1 MTMSEQGTFQELNMP
16 NPEWPAGTVDRKSKP
31 ETAMKKVSTSPI
43 GIIIL
48 FLVLVLPFGVIF
60 YFLISEINVV
70 IQFAAKERLGV
81 EYNRPVRKLLEDVL
95 NYADLDSAFANQNP
109 KLKQQFQKSKEKV
122 EGLDIQTIDREDQ
135 KLGKPLETTEKWVA
149 LKVNLVELSNL
160 PLDAMQEMR
169 DQTIDSTVRLVN
181 DVGDTSNLILDP
193 DLDSFYL
200 MDTVV
205 TKLPSVANQTAKA
218 RRLAA
223 SIANR
228 GTITPEERTMLIQSS
243 GVIRSQM
250 NTIGRNLQVAFRA
263 NQSLRPELEAYYQNF
278 ETVSQFL
285 ALLDKRFIN
294 APKIDASAEEV
305 YASGSKALESS
316 FHLYDVLSPSL
327 DRLLLARISRAA
339 NKKYLVEVFGTVV
352 LGVAVYVFLI
362 FFRNMRERMHA
373 IEAVRQAE
381 AKYRSIFDNA
391 VEGIFQLSPEG
402 RWLSANPAVA
412 GIFGY
417 KDVPEFL
424 AEANSQK
431 PRMYSDAARRREFLE
446 QLKERGVVAKFESQ
460 CTRPDESKIWI
471 SESAHVVRD
480 AETGDEH
487 IEGTVEDITE
497 RMEAEVARREVE
509 RMKNE
514 FVSVVSHELRTPL
527 TSIRGS
533 LGLLAAGRMGELS
546 PQAQRM
552 LGIAVSN
559 TDRLVRLVNNI
570 LDIERLESGEITLDK
585 QMCDVATI
593 MSAAA
598 DVMRPM
604 AEKFGVSLAVTPEK
618 AQLWADPDRITQ
630 VITNL
635 LSNAIKY
642 SPHKGTVWLSGELR
656 DSEMLFV
663 VRDQGR
669 GIPSDKLETIFQ
681 RFQQV
686 DTSDA
691 REKGGTGLGLAICLS
706 IARQHGG
713 NIWVKSKL
721 GEGSSFF
728 FTVPGAQPKKEE
740 STQPAVLPATGHRV
754 LICDDDASVRS
765 VIGSILESQGYEVVL
780 AASGQEAVERA
791 ARQHPDAIMMD
802 IMMPGMDGWQTMAA
816 LKEKPET
823 REVPVIVTSVLRPMT
838 EGPSGESIPPWIQK
852 PVDET
857 KLSHTLEQV
866 LASHPRS
873 ARVLL
878 VEDDMDLARVVIAT
892 LERHGMETFHAK
904 TGREAIELSQ
914 KTNPDL
920 LVLDLILPEV
930 DGFEV
935 VSWLRRHGRLC
946 DIPLVVYTAKD
957 LTEEDREQLRLGA
970 SEFLTKSQVSLEEF
984 ERRVLGLL
992 NQVIPEERNASP
1004 ALEV

>member
-1 MTMSEQGTFQELNMP
+1 MVDQELKREN
-16 NPEWPAGTVDRKSKP
+16 AF
-31 ETAMKKVSTSPI
+31 KKVSTSPA
-43 GIIIL
+43 GIIFL

-60 YFLISEINVV
+60 YLLISEIDVV
-70 IQFAAKERLGV
+70 IEFAAKERLGL
-81 EYNRPVRKLLEDVL
+81 EYNQPVRALFEDLLD
-95 NYADLDSAFANQNP
+95 YADLNGDFVAQHP
-109 KLKQQFQKSKEKV
+109 QLKARLQSSQSQTEGEDIRSIDKV
-122 EGLDIQTIDREDQ
+122 DQ
-135 KLGKPLETTEKWVA
+135 KLGKTLNTTEKWVA
-149 LKVNLVELSNL
+149 LKVNLVELRNVPS
-160 PLDAMQEMR
+160 DAAQETR
-169 DQTIDSTVRLVN
+169 DQTIAATVSLIN
-181 DVGDTSNLILDP
+181 DVGDSSNLILDP
-193 DLDSFYL
+193 DLDTYYL
-200 MDTVV
+200 MATVV
-205 TKLPSVANQTAKA
+205 TDLPSVTSSIAQA
-218 RRLAA
+218 RRLAT
-223 SIANR
+223 SVANR
-228 GTITPEERTMLIQSS
+228 GTITPAERSELIRLS
-243 GVIRSQM
+243 GVMKSQET
-250 NTIGRNLQVAFRA
+250 TIGRNLKVAFNY
-263 NQSLRPELEAYYQNF
+263 NQSLRPELETYYQNY
-278 ETVSQFL
+278 TVMNQFL
-285 ALLDKRFIN
+285 ALLDSRFIK
-294 APKIDASAEEV
+294 AAKIDIGTEEI
-305 YASGSKALESS
+305 YGSGTNAIQSS

-327 DRLLLARISRAA
+327 GRLLEARITRSA
-339 NKKYLVEVFGTVV
+339 NRKRLVEVFGTVV
-352 LGVAVYVFLI
+352 LAVAAYVFLI
-362 FFRNMRERMHA
+362 FFRNMRERMGA
-373 IEAVRQAE
+373 AEAVRQAE

-402 RWLSANPAVA
+402 KWLSANPAVA

-417 KDVPEFL
+417 KSVGAFM
-424 AEANSQK
+424 AEANGKS
-431 PRMYSDAARRREFLE
+431 PRMYGEPDRRREFLE
-446 QLKERGVVAKFESQ
+446 QLKERGVVTKFESQ
-460 CTRPDESKIWI
+460 CVRPDGGKIWV
-471 SESAHVVRD
+471 SESAHAVRD
-480 AETGDEH
+480 AETGADH

-497 RMEAEVARREVE
+497 RKEAEEARREVE

-533 LGLLAAGRMGELS
+533 LGLLAAGRMGQLS

-585 QMCDVATI
+585 QMCDVAAI

-604 AEKFGVSLAVTPEK
+604 AEKAGISLAVTPEQ
-618 AQLWADPDRITQ
+618 AQVWADPDRLTQ

-642 SPHKGTVWLSGELR
+642 SPPKGTVWLSAELR
-656 DSEMLFV
+656 DGEMLFV
-663 VRDQGR
+663 VKDQGR
-669 GIPSDKLETIFQ
+669 GIPSDKLESIFQ

-713 NIWVKSKL
+713 NVWVKSKL
-721 GEGSSFF
+721 GEGSSFY
-728 FTVPGAQPKKEE
+728 FTVPGAQAKKEE
-740 STQPAVLPATGHRV
+740 SSRQVVIPVAARRV
-754 LICDDDASVRS
+754 LVCDDDASVRS

-780 AASGQEAVERA
+780 AATGQEAVERA
-791 ARQHPDAIMMD
+791 ASQHPDAILMD

-816 LKEKPET
+816 LKRNSET
-823 REVPVIVTSVLRPMT
+823 QDVPVIVTSVLRPVA
-838 EGPSGESIPPWIQK
+838 EGPSGESVPAWVQK

-857 KLSHTLEQV
+857 KLSRTLEQV
-866 LASHPRS
+866 LASHPRA

-892 LERHGMETFHAK
+892 LDRHGMETFHAK

-957 LTEEDREQLRLGA
+957 LTEAEREQLRLGA

-984 ERRVLGLL
+984 EKRVLGLL
-992 NQVIPEERNASP
+992 NQVIPDEQKTGP
-1004 ALEV
+1004 ARDA

>member
-1 MTMSEQGTFQELNMP
+1 MVNQESR
-16 NPEWPAGTVDRKSKP
+16 RKNAFKRI
-31 ETAMKKVSTSPI
+31 STSPV
-43 GIIIL
+43 GIIGL

-60 YFLISEINVV
+60 YLLISEINVV

-81 EYNRPVRKLLEDVL
+81 EYNQPVRALFEDLLD
-95 NYADLDSAFANQNP
+95 YADFNGDFVAQHP
-109 KLKQQFQKSKEKV
+109 QLKPRLLASQSQT
-122 EGLDIQTIDREDQ
+122 EGEDIQAIDKVDQ
-135 KLGKPLETTEKWVA
+135 KLGKPLNSTEKWVE
-149 LKVNLVELSNL
+149 LKVNLVELRSI
-160 PLDAMQEMR
+160 PSEMMQETR
-169 DQTIDSTVRLVN
+169 DKTINATVSLIN
-181 DVGDTSNLILDP
+181 DVGDSSNLILDP
-193 DLDSFYL
+193 DLDTYYL
-200 MDTVV
+200 MATVV
-205 TKLPSVANQTAKA
+205 TNLPSVTSSTAQA

-223 SIANR
+223 SVANR
-228 GTITPEERTMLIQSS
+228 GTITPAEKSELIRLS
-243 GVIRSQM
+243 GVIKSEM
-250 NTIGRNLQVAFRA
+250 GTIERNLKVAFNY
-263 NQSLRPELEAYYQNF
+263 NQNLRPELEAYYQNYA
-278 ETVSQFL
+278 TMNQFL
-285 ALLDKRFIN
+285 ALLDSRFIK
-294 APKIDASAEEV
+294 APKIGISTEEI
-305 YASGSKALESS
+305 YGAGSKALQSS

-327 DRLLLARISRAA
+327 DRLLEARITRSADKIR
-339 NKKYLVEVFGTVV
+339 LVEVFGAVV
-352 LGVAVYVFLI
+352 LGAATFVFLI
-362 FFRNMRERMHA
+362 FFRNMRERMGA
-373 IEAVRQAE
+373 LEAMRQAE

-402 RWLSANPAVA
+402 KWLSANPAVA

-417 KDVPEFL
+417 KTVEEFM
-424 AEANSQK
+424 AEANGKS
-431 PRMYSDAARRREFLE
+431 PRMYSDADRRREFLS
-446 QLKERGVVAKFESQ
+446 QLRERGVVTSFESQ
-460 CTRPDESKIWI
+460 CIRPDAGKIWVT
-471 SESAHVVRD
+471 ESARVFRD
-480 AETGDEH
+480 ADGGAEH
-487 IEGTVEDITE
+487 IEGTIEDITE
-497 RMEAEVARREVE
+497 RKEAEEARREVE

-533 LGLLAAGRMGELS
+533 LGLLAAGRMGQLS
-546 PQAQRM
+546 AQAQRM
-552 LGIAVSN
+552 VGIAVSN

-570 LDIERLESGEITLDK
+570 LDIERLESGQIKLDK
-585 QMCDVATI
+585 QMCDVATL

-604 AEKFGVSLAVTPEK
+604 AEKAGISLSVTPEP

-642 SPHKGTVWLSGELR
+642 SPHKGTVWLSAELR
-656 DSEMLFV
+656 DSEILFV
-663 VRDQGR
+663 VKDQGR
-669 GIPSDKLETIFQ
+669 GIPSDKLESIFH

-706 IARQHGG
+706 IAQQHGG
-713 NIWVKSKL
+713 NVWVKSKL

-728 FTVPGAQPKKEE
+728 FTVPGAQEKKEE
-740 STQPAVLPATGHRV
+740 SSRPEVVPAAARRV

-765 VIGSILESQGYEVVL
+765 VIGSMLVSQGYEVVL
-780 AASGQEAVERA
+780 ASSGQEAVERA
-791 ARQHPDAIMMD
+791 ASQHPDAIMMD

-816 LKEKPET
+816 LKENSET
-823 REVPVIVTSVLRPMT
+823 KGVPVIVTSVLRPAA
-838 EGPSGESIPPWIQK
+838 EGPSGETIPAWVQK

-857 KLSHTLEQV
+857 KLSRTLEQV
-866 LASHPRS
+866 LASHPRA

-892 LERHGMETFHAK
+892 LERHGMETIHAK

-914 KTNPDL
+914 KTSPDL

-957 LTEEDREQLRLGA
+957 LTEQEREQLRLGA

-984 ERRVLGLL
+984 EKRVLGLL
-992 NQVIPEERNASP
+992 NQVIPEKQATGP
-1004 ALEV
+1004 AQEV

>member
-1 MTMSEQGTFQELNMP
+1 VTQESIRQNTIK
-16 NPEWPAGTVDRKSKP
+16 E
-31 ETAMKKVSTSPI
+31 VSASPI
-43 GIIIL
+43 GIIVL

-60 YFLISEINVV
+60 YLLISEINVV

-81 EYNRPVRKLLEDVL
+81 EYNLPVRKLLEDVL
-95 NYADLDSAFANQNP
+95 DFADLDSDFAAQNP
-109 KLKQQFQKSKEKV
+109 RLKDQLKKSQAEM
-122 EGLDIQTIDREDQ
+122 EGEDIQAIDNEDQ
-135 KLGKPLETTEKWVA
+135 KLGQTLNTTQKWVA
-149 LKVNLVELSNL
+149 LKVNLVELNTL
-160 PLDAMQEMR
+160 PLEAMQEMR
-169 DQTIDSTVRLVN
+169 DQTIDSTVSLIN

-193 DLDSFYL
+193 DLDTFYL

-205 TKLPSVANQTAKA
+205 TKLPSVANSMAQA
-218 RRLAA
+218 RRLASA
-223 SIANR
+223 VSLRKA
-228 GTITPEERTMLIQSS
+228 ITPSERSEFIRLS
-243 GVIRSQM
+243 GVINSQM
-250 NTIGRNLQVAFRA
+250 NVIGRNLQVGLRA
-263 NQSLRPELEAYYQNF
+263 NPTMRPEFEAYYQSLAK
-278 ETVSQFL
+278 VHQFL
-285 ALLDKRFIN
+285 SMLDGRFIKAN
-294 APKIDASAEEV
+294 QIETSPEEI
-305 YASGSKALESS
+305 YGSGTKALKST
-316 FHLYDVLSPSL
+316 FDLYDALSPKL
-327 DRLLLARISRAA
+327 DSLLLARITRSAE
-339 NKKYLVEVFGTVV
+339 KKYLVEVFGLAALAAAT
-352 LGVAVYVFLI
+352 YVFLI
-362 FFRNMRERMHA
+362 FFRNMKERMSA
-373 IEAVRQAE
+373 VEAVRQAE

-412 GIFGY
+412 GIFGF
-417 KDVPEFL
+417 KTVAEFM
-424 AEANSQK
+424 AEANGNS
-431 PRMYSDAARRREFLE
+431 PRMYGDPDRRREFLG
-446 QLKERGVVAKFESQ
+446 QLKERGIVTNFESQ
-460 CTRPDESKIWI
+460 CARPGEGKIWV

-480 AETGDEH
+480 SETGAEH
-487 IEGTVEDITE
+487 IEGTVQDITE
-497 RMEAEVARREVE
+497 LKEAEEARREVE

-533 LGLLAAGRMGELS
+533 LGLLAAGRMGQLS

-552 LGIAVSN
+552 VGIAVSN

-585 QMCDVATI
+585 QMCDAAAI

-604 AEKFGVSLAVTPEK
+604 AEKAGISLSVTPVEV
-618 AQLWADPDRITQ
+618 QMWADPDRITQ
-630 VITNL
+630 VMTNL

-642 SPHKGTVWLSGELR
+642 SPQKGTVWLTAELR
-656 DSEMLFV
+656 SNEILFV
-663 VRDQGR
+663 VKDQGR
-669 GIPSDKLETIFQ
+669 GIPTDKLESIFQ

-686 DTSDA
+686 DASDA

-713 NIWVKSKL
+713 NVWVKSKL

-728 FTVPGAQPKKEE
+728 FTVPGAKAKAEGSLRQ
-740 STQPAVLPATGHRV
+740 SVIPATARRV
-754 LICDDDASVRS
+754 LVCDDDASVRS
-765 VIGSILESQGYEVVL
+765 VIGSMLESQGYEVVL
-780 AASGQEAVERA
+780 AGTGQEAVERSA
-791 ARQHPDAIMMD
+791 SQHPDAILMD

-816 LKEKPET
+816 LKENSET
-823 REVPVIVTSVLRPMT
+823 KSIPVIVTSALRPVA
-838 EGPSGESIPPWIQK
+838 EGPSGESIPAWIQK

-857 KLSHTLEQV
+857 KLSHTLEHV
-866 LASHPRS
+866 LASHPKT

-892 LERHGMETFHAK
+892 LERHGMETVHAK

-957 LTEEDREQLRLGA
+957 LTEEEREQLRLGA

-984 ERRVLGLL
+984 EKRVLGLL
-992 NQVIPEERNASP
+992 NQVIPNEQETGTIHQD
-1004 ALEV
+1004 

>member
-1 MTMSEQGTFQELNMP
+1 MP
-16 NPEWPAGTVDRKSKP
+16 NPEGPGNLIEPQPKL
-31 ETAMKKVSTSPI
+31 ETRLKRMSTSPL
-43 GIIIL
+43 GLIIL

-60 YFLISEINVV
+60 YLLISEINVT
-70 IQFAAKERLGV
+70 INFAAKERLGV
-81 EYNRPVRKLLEDVL
+81 EYNQPVRKLLEDVL
-95 NYADLDSAFANQNP
+95 DFADLDSDFANQHP
-109 KLKQQFQKSKEKV
+109 DLKEHFRKSA
-122 EGLDIQTIDREDQ
+122 GLAESVDIQAIDAQDQ
-135 KLGKPLETTEKWVA
+135 KLGKTLETTEKWVA
-149 LKVNLVELSNL
+149 LKMNLVQLGNL
-160 PLDAMQEMR
+160 PLNALQEMR
-169 DQTIDSTVRLVN
+169 DQTIDSNVRLFN
-181 DVGDTSNLILDP
+181 DVGDISNLILDP
-193 DLDSFYL
+193 DLDTFYL

-205 TKLPSVANQTAKA
+205 TKLPSVANSTAKA

-228 GTITPEERTMLIQSS
+228 KTITPEERATLIQLS
-243 GVIRSQM
+243 GVVRSQM
-250 NTIGRNLQVAFRA
+250 NTIGRNLQVSFRT

-278 ETVSQFL
+278 TTMSQFL
-285 ALLDKRFIN
+285 TLLDKRFIN
-294 APKIDASAEEV
+294 APKIDATVEEV
-305 YASGSKALESS
+305 YGSGSRALQSS

-327 DRLLLARISRAA
+327 DSLLLSRITRSE
-339 NKKYLVEVFGTVV
+339 NKKYLVEVFGTLV
-352 LGVAVYVFLI
+352 LGVSVYVFLI
-362 FFRNMRERMHA
+362 FFRNMGERIKA
-373 IEAVRQAE
+373 LEAVRQAE

-402 RWLSANPAVA
+402 KWLSANPAVA

-417 KDVPEFL
+417 KSVEEFM
-424 AEANSQK
+424 AEANSK
-431 PRMYSDAARRREFLE
+431 SPRMYGDAVRRREFLG
-446 QLKERGVVAKFESQ
+446 QLNERGVVARFESQ
-460 CTRPDESKIWI
+460 CTHPDGGKIWV

-480 AETGDEH
+480 AESGVDH
-487 IEGTVEDITE
+487 IEGTIEDITE
-497 RMEAEVARREVE
+497 RMEAEEARREVE

-546 PQAQRM
+546 SQAQRM
-552 LGIAVSN
+552 IGIAVSN

-570 LDIERLESGEITLDK
+570 LDIERLESGQITMDK
-585 QMCDVATI
+585 QMCDVASL

-604 AEKFGVSLAVTPEK
+604 AEKLSITLAATPAE

-642 SPHKGTVWLSGELR
+642 SPHKGTVWLSAELR
-656 DSEMLFV
+656 DSEILFIV
-663 VRDQGR
+663 KDQGR
-669 GIPSDKLETIFQ
+669 GIPSDKLESIFH

-691 REKGGTGLGLAICLS
+691 REKGGTGLGLAISLS
-706 IARQHGG
+706 IAKQHGG
-713 NIWVKSKL
+713 NLWVKSRP
-721 GEGSSFF
+721 GEGSSFY
-728 FTVPGAQPKKEE
+728 FTVPGAQAKKAEAP
-740 STQPAVLPATGHRV
+740 QHVAVPATARRV
-754 LICDDDASVRS
+754 MVCDDDASVRS
-765 VIGSILESQGYEVVL
+765 VIGSMLESQGYEVVL

-791 ARQHPDAIMMD
+791 AKQHPDAIMMD
-802 IMMPGMDGWQTMAA
+802 IIMPGMDGWQAMAA
-816 LKEKPET
+816 LKENSET
-823 REVPVIVTSVLRPMT
+823 SNIPIIVTSALRPAT
-838 EGPSGESIPPWIQK
+838 EGPSGETVPAWLQK
-852 PVDET
+852 PVDEG
-857 KLSHTLEQV
+857 KLSRTLEQV

-904 TGREAIELSQ
+904 TGREAIDLSQ

-957 LTEEDREQLRLGA
+957 LTEDDREQLRLGA

-984 ERRVLGLL
+984 EKRVLGLL
-992 NQVIPEERNASP
+992 NQVIPVEQKFGPTRD
-1004 ALEV
+1004 V

>member
-1 MTMSEQGTFQELNMP
+1 MNQDPKSEHAF
-16 NPEWPAGTVDRKSKP
+16 
-31 ETAMKKVSTSPI
+31 KKVSTSPV

-48 FLVLVLPFGVIF
+48 FLVLVVPFGVIF
-60 YFLISEINVV
+60 YLLISEINVV

-81 EYNRPVRKLLEDVL
+81 EYNQPVRRLLEDVL
-95 NYADLDSAFANQNP
+95 DYADLDSEFAAQNP
-109 KLKQQFQKSKEKV
+109 KLKEQLKKSQAETGD
-122 EGLDIQTIDREDQ
+122 EDIKAIDNEDQ
-135 KLGKPLETTEKWVA
+135 KLGQNLNTTEKWVA
-149 LKVNLVELSNL
+149 LKVSLVELNNL
-160 PLDAMQEMR
+160 PLETMQEMR
-169 DQTIDSTVRLVN
+169 DQTIDSTVSLIN

-205 TKLPSVANQTAKA
+205 TKLPSVANSTAQA
-218 RRLAA
+218 RRLGAA
-223 SIANR
+223 VSNR
-228 GTITPEERTMLIQSS
+228 RMITPAERSELIRLS
-243 GVIRSQM
+243 GVIKSQM

-263 NQSLRPELEAYYQNF
+263 NQRLRPELEAYYQNYT
-278 ETVSQFL
+278 TVTQFL
-285 ALLDKRFIN
+285 ALLDSRFIKAN
-294 APKIDASAEEV
+294 KIETDTEEI
-305 YASGSKALESS
+305 YDSGSKALQSS

-327 DRLLLARISRAA
+327 DQLLLARITRAA
-339 NKKYLVEVFGTVV
+339 DKKYLVEVFGVVV
-352 LGVAVYVFLI
+352 LAAATYVFLI
-362 FFRNMRERMHA
+362 FFRNMRERMVA
-373 IEAVRQAE
+373 LEAVRQAE

-417 KDVPEFL
+417 ATVEEFM
-424 AEANSQK
+424 AEANGKSA
-431 PRMYSDAARRREFLE
+431 RMYSDAIRRREFLG
-446 QLKERGVVAKFESQ
+446 QLRERGVATKFESQ
-460 CTRPDESKIWI
+460 CSRPDERNIWV
-471 SESAHVVRD
+471 SETAHVVRD
-480 AETGDEH
+480 AETGAEH
-487 IEGTVEDITE
+487 IEGTIEDITE
-497 RMEAEVARREVE
+497 RKEAEAARHEVE

-533 LGLLAAGRMGELS
+533 LGLLAAGRMGQLS

-585 QMCDVATI
+585 QMCDVAAI

-604 AEKFGVSLAVTPEK
+604 AEKAGISLSVTPVQ
-618 AQLWADPDRITQ
+618 AQMWADPDRITQ

-642 SPHKGTVWLSGELR
+642 SPPKGTVWLTAEVR
-656 DSEMLFV
+656 NSEILFV
-663 VRDQGR
+663 VKDQGR
-669 GIPSDKLETIFQ
+669 GIPSDKLESIFQ

-706 IARQHGG
+706 IAKQHGG
-713 NIWVKSKL
+713 NVWVKSRL

-728 FTVPGAQPKKEE
+728 FTVPGAQIKQEE
-740 STQPAVLPATGHRV
+740 SPRPAVIPATARRV

-765 VIGSILESQGYEVVL
+765 VIGSMLESQGYEVVM
-780 AASGQEAVERA
+780 AGSGKQAVERTA
-791 ARQHPDAIMMD
+791 SQHPDAILMD
-802 IMMPGMDGWQTMAA
+802 IMMPDMDGWQTMAA
-816 LKEKPET
+816 LKENPES
-823 REVPVIVTSVLRPMT
+823 RDVPVIITSVLRPAT
-838 EGPSGESIPPWIQK
+838 EGPSGESIPAWVQK

-857 KLSHTLEQV
+857 KLARTLEQV
-866 LASHPRS
+866 LSSHPRA

-878 VEDDMDLARVVIAT
+878 VEDDMDLARVVIAI
-892 LERHGMETFHAK
+892 LERHGMETVHAK

-914 KTNPDL
+914 KANPDL

-957 LTEEDREQLRLGA
+957 LTEDEREQLRLGA

-984 ERRVLGLL
+984 EERVLGLL
-992 NQVIPEERNASP
+992 NHVIPEK
-1004 ALEV
+1004 LETTPKRGLE